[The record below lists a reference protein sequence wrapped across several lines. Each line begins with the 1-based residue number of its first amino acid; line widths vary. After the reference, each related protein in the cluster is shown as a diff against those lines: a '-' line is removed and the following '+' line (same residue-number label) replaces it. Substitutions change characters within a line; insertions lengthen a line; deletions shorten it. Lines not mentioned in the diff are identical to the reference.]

1 MNKFTSEDLMNAMKL
16 QVGDRIKVNFTS
28 NMFQEDL
35 IYEVVDDKI
44 FVNQIHLKA
53 VNTNDFI
60 MIDLNYLVN
69 IDFEILP
76 KPKRV
81 GDLKCG
87 KISENKECSKCP
99 LRSICATL
107 STGRKTTLYEMLEI
121 YKLDKGSYL
130 DQEIYDLL
138 KARLDREVKEI
149 DDKM

>member
-1 MNKFTSEDLMNAMKL
+1 MKKTHKDLLEWLGLK
-16 QVGDRIKVNFTS
+16 VGDVIRFNDSPNKWIVANEEYITLDPKVDRYIDGVFKRVDQLPITH
-28 NMFQEDL
+28 L
-35 IYEVVDDKI
+35 IEME
-44 FVNQIHLKA
+44 FN
-53 VNTNDFI
+53 
-60 MIDLNYLVN
+60 
-69 IDFEILP
+69 ILP
-76 KPKRV
+76 KPERV

-87 KISENKECSKCP
+87 EISENKECSKCP

-138 KARLDREVKEI
+138 KARLDREVKEN

>member
-1 MNKFTSEDLMNAMKL
+1 MKFTSEDLMKAMGL
-16 QVGDRIKVNFTS
+16 QVGDRVKVNFIS
-28 NMFQEDL
+28 NMFQETL

-76 KPKRV
+76 SPKRV

-87 KISENKECSKCP
+87 EYGEHNCASCPIRAICCSDEYNEE
-99 LRSICATL
+99 
-107 STGRKTTLYEMLEI
+107 TLYSKLELSHK
-121 YKLDKGSYL
+121 YAK
-130 DQEIYDLL
+130 DQEVYDLL
-138 KARLDREVKEI
+138 KARLDKEVE
-149 DDKM
+149 